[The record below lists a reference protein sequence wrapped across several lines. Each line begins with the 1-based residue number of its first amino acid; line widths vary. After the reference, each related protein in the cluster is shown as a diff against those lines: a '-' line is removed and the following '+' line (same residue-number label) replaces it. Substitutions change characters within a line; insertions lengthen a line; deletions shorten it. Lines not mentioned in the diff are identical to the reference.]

1 MPRHRRAT
9 LPLRL
14 AVAAAIL
21 AAVSFGGTLLYL
33 ALRPPPTAAAAQEQP
48 VTTQPSSARLVV
60 PIDVTTIEVPNE
72 AERLTQWSWIRF
84 RAPRE
89 RWTAEDVN
97 RFWIDPGRVGA
108 EYLSQTNR
116 RLIEELLSGVP

>member
-1 MPRHRRAT
+1 MPRHKRAT

-21 AAVSFGGTLLYL
+21 AALSFGGTLLYL
-33 ALRPPPTAAAAQEQP
+33 ALQPPPAATAAQQQAVTAA
-48 VTTQPSSARLVV
+48 PSSARLVA
-60 PIDVTTIEVPNE
+60 PIDLTTIEVPNE
-72 AERLTQWSWIRF
+72 AERLTQWSWMRF

-89 RWTAEDVN
+89 RWTAEDVD